1 MALQLRKGHTS
12 SLGKAIATSFAVI
25 ALVLQPLVAGN
36 IPAAFADDGINTQA
50 ELVAAIDDTSL
61 STITLSGGF
70 EVSSQININHTL
82 VLDGNN
88 NTLTAASG
96 WTGSGGNDSVL
107 AVVAGNPTVRNV
119 VVDGAAASEVQGV
132 QVWQSAAT
140 LENVTSKNNQKAGI
154 HVNGSTVNAINIT
167 TSNNSRGKS
176 FLGVASFGGIVVSSG
191 TLNISGLSTHNSE
204 NNQIRRNGGTV
215 NDSSSQ
221 YYTTSI
227 LVAIRYTLKAAPV
240 APSITAPSAGT
251 TVQGGTTVSWNA
263 PSTNSTTQAAATY
276 KVSLDGTLVAAT
288 SSTSYTFAS
297 LASGSHTVTVQSVSA
312 SGLVGGTASRSFTVN
327 NLPQATVT
335 TPTAA
340 QVVSTKRNGN
350 KLHVEGTFTDD
361 NAVNYLQL
369 ELVKDGNLVTVYT
382 MHYSDLGLNSDGTF
396 AIDIPVSATIT
407 EGAYS
412 LFYTP
417 TDFTGGVGPRTERV
431 FKIDNTNPTIT
442 VKTSTGNN
450 DGSYLGQGGSY
461 SRISFKLFDGAGN
474 LKEVELNDH
483 VYSRSG
489 TWNDLNWQ
497 NITKSH
503 LNQGDNT
510 IIVRDKAGN
519 ESSLNFHYDNVAPVV
534 GLVAPAGATNA
545 NTVEVKGWVTDDSM
559 RYYACYITTNQ
570 NITAFGE
577 NWTTGQEPKNAGN
590 SLTDTSCNTKW
601 TTVSV
606 GDSSNP
612 VTLGNFDVSGLPE
625 GDYTIHVH
633 AHDRADNQ
641 SESTIGFT
649 IDRTAPVVALG
660 TITAITVGDNAVVSG
675 TVNDPSVGEV
685 EIFVG
690 GVSVGMA
697 TVTAGAF
704 SFEVEDLTV
713 GTHTISAQATDA
725 AGNASAVDTTTVV
738 VKPKAPGT
746 IITGDTPG
754 VAGDGETVDA
764 DDDSTA
770 TVQVFTAPIIALGN
784 QDVLGDN
791 STSNQR
797 NSISDTTDT
806 DVMGAADE
814 KDGTFS
820 PLGFAWYWWL
830 VALAAIAGLW
840 WLLAAL
846 RRRKDEE

>member
-12 SLGKAIATSFAVI
+12 SFGKTIAASFAVL
-25 ALVLQPLVAGN
+25 ALIIQPLVAGN
-36 IPAAFADDGINTQA
+36 VPAAFADDGINTQG
-50 ELVAAIDDTSL
+50 ELEAAIADTSL
-61 STITLSGGF
+61 STITLSGSF
-70 EVSSQININHTL
+70 ATDKQITVARTVTIDGAGNTISGVFAKTGN
-82 VLDGNN
+82 GNN
-88 NTLTAASG
+88 SLLSPQGAANTVTVSNLALNAAGSINLHGINVYKATAILNNVTISNTSGGSDFTYGLVVNNANVTVNGVFTTTGNDNGVNVDAAPATLTVNG
-96 WTGSGGNDSVL
+96 QHVHSGG
-107 AVVAGNPTVRNV
+107 VAIYRQAGS
-119 VVDGAAASEVQGV
+119 VVD
-132 QVWQSAAT
+132 T
-140 LENVTSKNNQKAGI
+140 
-154 HVNGSTVNAINIT
+154 
-167 TSNNSRGKS
+167 NSQYSS
-176 FLGVASFGGIVVSSG
+176 FLVVYDVKFAPG
-191 TLNISGLSTHNSE
+191 TPI
-204 NNQIRRNGGTV
+204 
-215 NDSSSQ
+215 
-221 YYTTSI
+221 
-227 LVAIRYTLKAAPV
+227 
-240 APSITAPSAGT
+240 ITAPAANT

-263 PSTNSTTQAAATY
+263 PTVGLSQQAAAKY
-276 KVSLDGTLVAAT
+276 RVSLDGTLVATT
-288 SSTSYTFAS
+288 SSTSYVFS
-297 LASGSHTVTVQSVSA
+297 GLASGNHTVTVQSVST
-312 SGLVGGTASRSFTVN
+312 SGLTGGTASRTFTVN
-327 NLPQATVT
+327 NLPQATIT
-335 TPTAA
+335 TPAAA
-340 QVVSTKRNGN
+340 QVVSTKLNGN

-382 MHYSDLGLNSDGTF
+382 MHYSDLGLNADGTF
-396 AIDIPVSATIT
+396 AIDIPVSATIA
-407 EGAYS
+407 EGTYS

-489 TWNDLNWQ
+489 TWNDLNWI
-497 NITKSH
+497 NVTKSH

-510 IIVRDKAGN
+510 IIIRDKAGN
-519 ESSLNFHYDNVAPVV
+519 ESSLNFHFDNIAPVV

-545 NTVEVKGWVTDDSM
+545 NTVEVKGRVTDDSM

-601 TTVSV
+601 TSVSV

-660 TITAITVGDNAVVSG
+660 TITTITVGDNAVVSG

-685 EIFVG
+685 EIFVD

-697 TVTAGAF
+697 AVTAGAF
-704 SFEVEDLTV
+704 SFEVEDLAV
-713 GTHTISAQATDA
+713 GTHTISAQATDT
-725 AGNASAVDTTTVV
+725 AGNASVVDTTTVA
-738 VKPKAPGT
+738 VKPVGSTTTITDGAPGV
-746 IITGDTPG
+746 DD
-754 VAGDGETVDA
+754 DGETVDA

-770 TVQVFTAPIIALGN
+770 TVQVFTAPIVALGN

-791 STSNQR
+791 DAASQR
-797 NSISDTTDT
+797 NSVSDTTDT
-806 DVMGAADE
+806 DTDIKGATDE

-846 RRRKDEE
+846 RKRGNEEG